1 MTEQSAANSPQQ
13 GLGMD
18 WDGVVN
24 QIFDMIGTD
33 TAIVDT
39 YGLILASRI
48 KIFAKG
54 KLISPLVWDL
64 IQKRI
69 KLAKELGVNKA
80 STLVIETDQGN
91 IVASFGE
98 NIYLLAIVPSN
109 VDLSQFMPSLQ
120 RFLSTLNRT
129 TDKSLGI
136 TLEKLDLDKEFG
148 ELLKEKNKGEREDDF
163 PIFKSL
169 IRHLSGK

>member
-1 MTEQSAANSPQQ
+1 MAEELNSQPPQQ
-13 GLGMD
+13 NFGMD

-24 QIFDMIGTD
+24 QIFDIIGTD
-33 TAIVDT
+33 TAILDT

-64 IQKRI
+64 IQKRT
-69 KLAKELGVNKA
+69 KLAKELSVNKA
-80 STLVIETDQGN
+80 NSLVIETDQGN

-109 VDLSQFMPSLQ
+109 VDLAQFMPSLQ
-120 RFLSTLNRT
+120 RFLSTLNRS

-136 TLEKLDLDKEFG
+136 VLQKLDLEQEYA
-148 ELLKEKNKGEREDDF
+148 ELLKEKNSGEKQDDF

-169 IRHLSGK
+169 IKHLSGK

>member
-1 MTEQSAANSPQQ
+1 MAEQNTANVTQQ

-18 WDGVVN
+18 WDGIVN

-54 KLISPLVWDL
+54 KLLSPLVWDL

-98 NIYLLAIVPSN
+98 NIYLLAVVPSN
-109 VDLSQFMPSLQ
+109 VDLAQFMPSLQ

-136 TLEKLDLDKEFG
+136 MLQKLDLDTEYA
-148 ELLKEKNKGEREDDF
+148 ELLKEKNKEEKEDNF

-169 IRHLSGK
+169 IKHLSGK

>member
-1 MTEQSAANSPQQ
+1 
-13 GLGMD
+13 MD

-24 QIFDMIGTD
+24 QIFDIIGTD
-33 TAIVDT
+33 TAILDT

-64 IQKRI
+64 IQKRT
-69 KLAKELGVNKA
+69 KLAKELSVNKA
-80 STLVIETDQGN
+80 NSLVIETDQGN

-109 VDLSQFMPSLQ
+109 VDLAQFMPSLQ
-120 RFLSTLNRT
+120 RFLSTLNRS

-136 TLEKLDLDKEFG
+136 VLQKLDLEQEYA
-148 ELLKEKNKGEREDDF
+148 ELLKEKNSGEKQDDF
-163 PIFKSL
+163 PRNF
-169 IRHLSGK
+169 